1 MDRRLQRPVPD
12 SEVAARAGAVVRT
25 ALAALAIAGAGA
37 VHAAAPADAY
47 PQKPVRFLVPFV
59 PGAGTD
65 ITTRTLAAKLTQM
78 WGQQVVADNRSG
90 AGGAIAAEITAR
102 ADPDGY
108 TICLISAGHTVLSA
122 SNDRLPYDLE
132 KDLQAIAQV
141 TSLFY
146 VLTVHPSLP
155 ARTVAELIAYAR
167 ANPGKI
173 NQGSSGTGA
182 LQHLSGEMMAYKAGV
197 RFTHIPYKGGGAS
210 LAATIAGEVEMSF
223 TTLLSARP
231 HMQSNRLRIL
241 GITAGK
247 RSPAAPELPT
257 IAESGVPGF
266 EANQWYGVITS
277 AKVPRDIVNKLSLAL
292 NSAVNAP
299 DVAERLMRDGST
311 PTGTT
316 PAQFKAH
323 IHAEIAKWRELIK
336 VAGLKLN

>member
-1 MDRRLQRPVPD
+1 MNTHPHLIH
-12 SEVAARAGAVVRT
+12 GVVC
-25 ALAALAIAGAGA
+25 
-37 VHAAAPADAY
+37 AAAIVFSSNVSAATPAEAF
-47 PQKPVRFLVPFV
+47 PQKPVRFIVPFV

-65 ITTRTLAAKLTQM
+65 ITTRALSAKLSQM

-108 TICLISAGHTVLSA
+108 TICLISAGHSVLSA
-122 SNDRLPYDLE
+122 SGNPIPYDLE

-155 ARTVAELIAYAR
+155 AKSVAELIAYAR
-167 ANPGKI
+167 ANPGKL

-197 RFTHIPYKGGGAS
+197 KFTHIPYKGGAAA
-210 LAATIAGEVEMSF
+210 LAATLGGEVDMSF

-257 IAESGVPGF
+257 IAEGGVPGL

-277 AKVPRDIVNKLSLAL
+277 AKVPKDIVNKLSLAL
-292 NSAVNAP
+292 NAAVNAP
-299 DVAERLMRDGST
+299 DVAERLMKDGST
-311 PTGTT
+311 PHGTT
-316 PAQFKAH
+316 PAQFQAH
-323 IHAEIAKWRELIK
+323 IKSEIAKWRELIK
-336 VAGLKLN
+336 VAGIKLN

>member
-1 MDRRLQRPVPD
+1 MNTHPHLIH
-12 SEVAARAGAVVRT
+12 GVVC
-25 ALAALAIAGAGA
+25 AAALVFTSNVGAA
-37 VHAAAPADAY
+37 TPAEAF
-47 PQKPVRFLVPFV
+47 PQKPVRFIVPFV

-65 ITTRTLAAKLTQM
+65 ITTRALSAKLSQM

-108 TICLISAGHTVLSA
+108 TICLISAGHSVLSA
-122 SNDRLPYDLE
+122 SGNPIPYDLE

-155 ARTVAELIAYAR
+155 AKSVAELIAYAR
-167 ANPGKI
+167 ANPGKL

-197 RFTHIPYKGGGAS
+197 KFTHIPYKGGAAA
-210 LAATIAGEVEMSF
+210 LAATLGGEVDMSF

-257 IAESGVPGF
+257 IAEGGVPGF

-277 AKVPRDIVNKLSLAL
+277 AKVPKDIVNKLSLAL
-292 NSAVNAP
+292 NAAVNAP
-299 DVAERLMRDGST
+299 DVAERLMKDGST
-311 PTGTT
+311 PNGTT
-316 PAQFKAH
+316 PAQFQAH
-323 IHAEIAKWRELIK
+323 IKSEIAKWRELIK
-336 VAGLKLN
+336 VAGIKLN

>member
-1 MDRRLQRPVPD
+1 MNSHPHLIH
-12 SEVAARAGAVVRT
+12 GVVC
-25 ALAALAIAGAGA
+25 
-37 VHAAAPADAY
+37 AAAIVFSSNLGAATPAEAF
-47 PQKPVRFLVPFV
+47 PQKPVRFIVPFV

-65 ITTRTLAAKLTQM
+65 ITTRALSAKLSQM

-108 TICLISAGHTVLSA
+108 TICLISAGHSVLSA
-122 SNDRLPYDLE
+122 SGNPIPYDLE

-155 ARTVAELIAYAR
+155 AKSVAELIAYAR
-167 ANPGKI
+167 ANPGKL

-197 RFTHIPYKGGGAS
+197 KFTHIPYKGGAAA
-210 LAATIAGEVEMSF
+210 LAATLGGEVDMSF

-257 IAESGVPGF
+257 IAEGGVPGF

-277 AKVPRDIVNKLSLAL
+277 AKVPKDIVNKLSLAL
-292 NSAVNAP
+292 NAAVNAP
-299 DVAERLMRDGST
+299 DVAERLMKDGST
-311 PTGTT
+311 PHGTT
-316 PAQFKAH
+316 PAQFQMH
-323 IHAEIAKWRELIK
+323 IKSEIAKWRELIK
-336 VAGLKLN
+336 VAGIKLN

>member
-1 MDRRLQRPVPD
+1 MNTHPHLIH
-12 SEVAARAGAVVRT
+12 GVVC
-25 ALAALAIAGAGA
+25 
-37 VHAAAPADAY
+37 AAAIVFSSNVGAATLAEAF
-47 PQKPVRFLVPFV
+47 PQKPVRFIVPFV

-65 ITTRTLAAKLTQM
+65 ITTRALSAKLSQM

-108 TICLISAGHTVLSA
+108 TICLISAGHSVLSA
-122 SNDRLPYDLE
+122 SGNPIPYDLE

-155 ARTVAELIAYAR
+155 AKSVAELIAYAR
-167 ANPGKI
+167 ANPGKL

-197 RFTHIPYKGGGAS
+197 KFTHIPYKGGAAA
-210 LAATIAGEVEMSF
+210 LAATLGGEVDMSF

-257 IAESGVPGF
+257 IAEGGVPGF

-277 AKVPRDIVNKLSLAL
+277 AKVPKDIVNKLSLAL
-292 NSAVNAP
+292 NAAVNAP
-299 DVAERLMRDGST
+299 DVAERLMKDGST
-311 PTGTT
+311 PNGTT
-316 PAQFKAH
+316 PAQFQAH
-323 IHAEIAKWRELIK
+323 IKSEIAKWRELIK
-336 VAGLKLN
+336 VAGIKLN

>member
-1 MDRRLQRPVPD
+1 MNTHPHLIH
-12 SEVAARAGAVVRT
+12 GVVC
-25 ALAALAIAGAGA
+25 
-37 VHAAAPADAY
+37 AAAIVFSSNVSAATLAEAF
-47 PQKPVRFLVPFV
+47 PQKPVRFIVPFV

-65 ITTRTLAAKLTQM
+65 ITTRALSAKLSQM

-108 TICLISAGHTVLSA
+108 TICLISAGHSVLSA
-122 SNDRLPYDLE
+122 SGNPIPYDLE

-155 ARTVAELIAYAR
+155 AKSVAELIAYAR
-167 ANPGKI
+167 ANPGKL

-197 RFTHIPYKGGGAS
+197 KFTHIPYKGGAAA
-210 LAATIAGEVEMSF
+210 LAATLGGEVDMSF

-257 IAESGVPGF
+257 IAEGGVPGF

-277 AKVPRDIVNKLSLAL
+277 AKVPKAIVNKLSLAL
-292 NSAVNAP
+292 NAAVNAP
-299 DVAERLMRDGST
+299 DVAERLMKDGST
-311 PTGTT
+311 PNGTT
-316 PAQFKAH
+316 PTQFQAH
-323 IHAEIAKWRELIK
+323 IKSEIAKWRELIK
-336 VAGLKLN
+336 VAGIKLN

>member
-1 MDRRLQRPVPD
+1 MDRRLQQPLSNP
-12 SEVAARAGAVVRT
+12 EVVLRT
-25 ALAALAIAGAGA
+25 AAALAFALAGAA
-37 VHAAAPADAY
+37 HAASPVDAY

-65 ITTRTLAAKLTQM
+65 ITTRALAAKLTQM
-78 WGQQVVADNRSG
+78 WGQQVIADNRAG
-90 AGGAIAAEITAR
+90 AGGAIAAELTAR

-122 SNDRLPYDLE
+122 SNDRLPYRLD

-155 ARTVAELIAYAR
+155 AKSVAELIAYAR
-167 ANPGKI
+167 ANPGKL

-197 RFTHIPYKGGGAS
+197 RITHIPYKGGAAA
-210 LAATIAGEVEMSF
+210 LAATLGGEVDMSF

-257 IAESGVPGF
+257 IAEGGVPGF
-266 EANQWYGVITS
+266 EANQWYGVVTS
-277 AKVPRDIVNKLSLAL
+277 GKVPKDIVNKLSLAL
-292 NSAVNAP
+292 NTAVNAP
-299 DVAERLMRDGST
+299 DVAARLMQDGST

-316 PAQFKAH
+316 PAQFQAH
-323 IHAEIAKWRELIK
+323 IKSETEKWRELIK
-336 VAGLKLN
+336 VAGIKLN

>member
-1 MDRRLQRPVPD
+1 MNTHPHLIH
-12 SEVAARAGAVVRT
+12 GVVC
-25 ALAALAIAGAGA
+25 
-37 VHAAAPADAY
+37 AAAIVFSSNVGAATPAEAF
-47 PQKPVRFLVPFV
+47 PQKPVRFIVPFV

-65 ITTRTLAAKLTQM
+65 ITTRALSAKLSQM

-108 TICLISAGHTVLSA
+108 TICLISAGHSVLSA
-122 SNDRLPYDLE
+122 SGNPIPYDLE

-155 ARTVAELIAYAR
+155 AKSVTELIAYAR
-167 ANPGKI
+167 ANPGKL

-197 RFTHIPYKGGGAS
+197 KFTHIPYKGGAAA
-210 LAATIAGEVEMSF
+210 LAATLGGEVDMSF

-257 IAESGVPGF
+257 IAEGGVPGF

-277 AKVPRDIVNKLSLAL
+277 AKVPKDIVNKLSLAL
-292 NSAVNAP
+292 NAAVNAP
-299 DVAERLMRDGST
+299 DVAERLMKDGST
-311 PTGTT
+311 PHGTT
-316 PAQFKAH
+316 PAQFQAH
-323 IHAEIAKWRELIK
+323 IKSEIVKWRELIK
-336 VAGLKLN
+336 VAGIKLN

>member
-1 MDRRLQRPVPD
+1 LR
-12 SEVAARAGAVVRT
+12 AA
-25 ALAALAIAGAGA
+25 AALALALAGAA
-37 VHAAAPADAY
+37 HAASPVDAY

-65 ITTRTLAAKLTQM
+65 ITTRALAAKLTQM
-78 WGQQVVADNRSG
+78 WGQQVIADNRAG
-90 AGGAIAAEITAR
+90 AGGAIAAELTAR

-122 SNDRLPYDLE
+122 SNDRLPYSLD

-155 ARTVAELIAYAR
+155 AKSVAELIAYAR
-167 ANPGKI
+167 ANPGKL

-182 LQHLSGEMMAYKAGV
+182 LQHLSGEMLAYKAGV
-197 RFTHIPYKGGGAS
+197 KFTHIPYKGGAAA
-210 LAATIAGEVEMSF
+210 LAATLAGEVDMSF

-257 IAESGVPGF
+257 IAEGGVPGF
-266 EANQWYGVITS
+266 EANQWYGVVTS
-277 AKVPRDIVNKLSLAL
+277 GKVPKDIVNKLSLAL
-292 NSAVNAP
+292 NTAVNAP
-299 DVAERLMRDGST
+299 DVAARLMQDGST

-316 PAQFKAH
+316 PAQFQAH
-323 IHAEIAKWRELIK
+323 IKSETEKWRELIK
-336 VAGLKLN
+336 VAGIKLN

>member
-1 MDRRLQRPVPD
+1 MNTHPHLIH
-12 SEVAARAGAVVRT
+12 GVVC
-25 ALAALAIAGAGA
+25 
-37 VHAAAPADAY
+37 AAAIVFSSNVSAATLAEAF
-47 PQKPVRFLVPFV
+47 PQKPVRFIVPFV

-65 ITTRTLAAKLTQM
+65 ITTRALSAKLSQM

-108 TICLISAGHTVLSA
+108 TICLISAGHSVLSA
-122 SNDRLPYDLE
+122 SGNPIPYDLE

-155 ARTVAELIAYAR
+155 AKSVAELIAYAR
-167 ANPGKI
+167 ANPGKL

-197 RFTHIPYKGGGAS
+197 KFTHIPYKGGAAA
-210 LAATIAGEVEMSF
+210 LAATLGGEVDMSF

-257 IAESGVPGF
+257 IAEGGVPGF

-277 AKVPRDIVNKLSLAL
+277 AKVPKDIVNKLSLAL
-292 NSAVNAP
+292 NAAVNAP
-299 DVAERLMRDGST
+299 DVAERLMKDGST
-311 PTGTT
+311 PNGTT
-316 PAQFKAH
+316 PAQFQMH
-323 IHAEIAKWRELIK
+323 IKSEIAKWRELIK
-336 VAGLKLN
+336 VAGIKLN

>member
-1 MDRRLQRPVPD
+1 MNTHPHLIH
-12 SEVAARAGAVVRT
+12 GVVC
-25 ALAALAIAGAGA
+25 
-37 VHAAAPADAY
+37 AAAIVFSSNVGAATPAEAF
-47 PQKPVRFLVPFV
+47 PQKPVRFIVPFV

-65 ITTRTLAAKLTQM
+65 ITTRALSAKLSQM

-108 TICLISAGHTVLSA
+108 TICLISAGHSVLSA
-122 SNDRLPYDLE
+122 SGNPIPYDLE

-155 ARTVAELIAYAR
+155 AKSVAELIAYAR
-167 ANPGKI
+167 ANPGKL

-197 RFTHIPYKGGGAS
+197 KFTHIPYKGGAAA
-210 LAATIAGEVEMSF
+210 LAATLGGEVDMSF

-257 IAESGVPGF
+257 IAEGGVPGF

-277 AKVPRDIVNKLSLAL
+277 AKVPKDIVNKLSLAL
-292 NSAVNAP
+292 NAAVNAP
-299 DVAERLMRDGST
+299 DVAERLMKDGST
-311 PTGTT
+311 PHGTT
-316 PAQFKAH
+316 PAQFQGH
-323 IHAEIAKWRELIK
+323 IKSEIAKWRELIK
-336 VAGLKLN
+336 VAGIKLN

>member
-1 MDRRLQRPVPD
+1 MNSHPHLIH
-12 SEVAARAGAVVRT
+12 GVVC
-25 ALAALAIAGAGA
+25 
-37 VHAAAPADAY
+37 AAAIVFSSNVGAATPAEAF
-47 PQKPVRFLVPFV
+47 PQKPVRFIVPFV

-65 ITTRTLAAKLTQM
+65 ITTRALSAKLSQM

-108 TICLISAGHTVLSA
+108 TICLISAGHSVLSA
-122 SNDRLPYDLE
+122 SGNPIPYDLE

-155 ARTVAELIAYAR
+155 AKSVAELIAYAR
-167 ANPGKI
+167 ANPGKL

-197 RFTHIPYKGGGAS
+197 KFTHIPYKGGAAA
-210 LAATIAGEVEMSF
+210 LAATLGGEVDMSF

-257 IAESGVPGF
+257 IAEGGVPGF

-277 AKVPRDIVNKLSLAL
+277 AKVPKDIVNKLSLAL
-292 NSAVNAP
+292 NAAVNAP
-299 DVAERLMRDGST
+299 DVAERLMKDGST
-311 PTGTT
+311 PNGTT
-316 PAQFKAH
+316 PTQFQAH
-323 IHAEIAKWRELIK
+323 IKSEIAKWRELIK
-336 VAGLKLN
+336 VAGIKLN

>member
-1 MDRRLQRPVPD
+1 MNSHPHLIH
-12 SEVAARAGAVVRT
+12 GVVC
-25 ALAALAIAGAGA
+25 
-37 VHAAAPADAY
+37 AAAIVFSSNVGAATPAEAF
-47 PQKPVRFLVPFV
+47 PQKPVRFIVPFV

-65 ITTRTLAAKLTQM
+65 ITTRALSAKLSQM

-108 TICLISAGHTVLSA
+108 TICLISAGHSVLSA
-122 SNDRLPYDLE
+122 SGNPIPYDLE

-155 ARTVAELIAYAR
+155 AKSVAELIAYAR
-167 ANPGKI
+167 ANPGKL

-197 RFTHIPYKGGGAS
+197 KFTHIPYKGGAAA
-210 LAATIAGEVEMSF
+210 LAATLGGEVDMSF

-257 IAESGVPGF
+257 IAEGGVPGF

-277 AKVPRDIVNKLSLAL
+277 AKVPKDIVNKLSLAL
-292 NSAVNAP
+292 NAAVNAP
-299 DVAERLMRDGST
+299 DVAERLMKDGST
-311 PTGTT
+311 PNGTT
-316 PAQFKAH
+316 PAQFQMH
-323 IHAEIAKWRELIK
+323 IKSEIAKWRELIK
-336 VAGLKLN
+336 VAGIKLN

>member
-1 MDRRLQRPVPD
+1 VK
-12 SEVAARAGAVVRT
+12 SAAFCAALLLGTAGA
-25 ALAALAIAGAGA
+25 
-37 VHAAAPADAY
+37 HAASAVDAY

-65 ITTRTLAAKLTQM
+65 ITTRALAAKLTQT

-90 AGGAIAAEITAR
+90 AGGAIAAELTAR

-122 SNDRLPYDLE
+122 SGNRLQYDLE

-146 VLTVHPSLP
+146 VLTVHPTLP
-155 ARTVAELIAYAR
+155 AKSVSELITYAR
-167 ANPGKI
+167 ANPGKL

-182 LQHLSGEMMAYKAGV
+182 LQHLSGEMMAFKAGV
-197 RFTHIPYKGGGAS
+197 KFTHIPYKGGAAA
-210 LAATIAGEVEMSF
+210 LAATLAGEVDMSF

-257 IAESGVPGF
+257 IAEGGVPGF

-277 AKVPRDIVNKLSLAL
+277 AKVPKDIVNKLSLAL
-292 NSAVNAP
+292 NAAVNAP
-299 DVAERLMRDGST
+299 DVSARLMQDGST

-316 PAQFKAH
+316 PAQFQAH
-323 IHAEIAKWRELIK
+323 IKSEIGKWRELIK
-336 VAGLKLN
+336 VAKLQLN

>member
-1 MDRRLQRPVPD
+1 MNTHPHLIH
-12 SEVAARAGAVVRT
+12 GVVC
-25 ALAALAIAGAGA
+25 
-37 VHAAAPADAY
+37 AAAIVFSSNLGAATPAEAF
-47 PQKPVRFLVPFV
+47 PQKPVRFIVPFV

-65 ITTRTLAAKLTQM
+65 ITTRALSAKLSQM

-108 TICLISAGHTVLSA
+108 TICLISAGHSVLSA
-122 SNDRLPYDLE
+122 SGNPIPYDLE

-155 ARTVAELIAYAR
+155 AKSVAELIAYAR
-167 ANPGKI
+167 ANPGKL

-197 RFTHIPYKGGGAS
+197 KFTHIPYKGGAAA
-210 LAATIAGEVEMSF
+210 LAATLGGEVDMSF

-257 IAESGVPGF
+257 IAEGGVPGF

-277 AKVPRDIVNKLSLAL
+277 AKVPKDIVNKLSLAL
-292 NSAVNAP
+292 NAAVNAP
-299 DVAERLMRDGST
+299 DVAERLMKDGST
-311 PTGTT
+311 PNGTT
-316 PAQFKAH
+316 PAQFQAH
-323 IHAEIAKWRELIK
+323 IKSEIAKWRELIK
-336 VAGLKLN
+336 VAGIKLN

>member
-1 MDRRLQRPVPD
+1 MNSHPHLIHGV
-12 SEVAARAGAVVRT
+12 VCAAVIAFSSNVGAAT
-25 ALAALAIAGAGA
+25 
-37 VHAAAPADAY
+37 PAEAF
-47 PQKPVRFLVPFV
+47 PQKPVRFIVPFV

-65 ITTRTLAAKLTQM
+65 ITTRALSAKLSQM

-108 TICLISAGHTVLSA
+108 TICLISAGHSVLSA
-122 SNDRLPYDLE
+122 SGNPIPYDLE

-155 ARTVAELIAYAR
+155 AKSVAELIAYAR
-167 ANPGKI
+167 ANPGKL

-197 RFTHIPYKGGGAS
+197 KFTHIPYKGGAAA
-210 LAATIAGEVEMSF
+210 LAATLGGEVDMSF

-257 IAESGVPGF
+257 IAEGGVPGF

-277 AKVPRDIVNKLSLAL
+277 AKVPKDIVNKLSLAL
-292 NSAVNAP
+292 NAAVNAP
-299 DVAERLMRDGST
+299 DVAERLMKDGST
-311 PTGTT
+311 PHGTT
-316 PAQFKAH
+316 PAQFQMH
-323 IHAEIAKWRELIK
+323 IKSEIAKWRELIK
-336 VAGLKLN
+336 VAGIKLN

>member
-1 MDRRLQRPVPD
+1 MNTHPHLIH
-12 SEVAARAGAVVRT
+12 GVVC
-25 ALAALAIAGAGA
+25 
-37 VHAAAPADAY
+37 AAAIVFSSNVSAATLAEAF
-47 PQKPVRFLVPFV
+47 PQKPVRFIVPFV

-65 ITTRTLAAKLTQM
+65 ITTRALSAKLSQM

-108 TICLISAGHTVLSA
+108 TICLISAGHSVLSA
-122 SNDRLPYDLE
+122 SGNPIPYDLE

-155 ARTVAELIAYAR
+155 AKSVAELIAYAR
-167 ANPGKI
+167 ANPGKL

-197 RFTHIPYKGGGAS
+197 KFTHIPYKGGAAAR
-210 LAATIAGEVEMSF
+210 AATLGGEVDMSF

-257 IAESGVPGF
+257 IAEGGVPGF

-277 AKVPRDIVNKLSLAL
+277 AKVPKDIVNKLSLAL
-292 NSAVNAP
+292 NAAVNAP
-299 DVAERLMRDGST
+299 DVAERLMKDGST
-311 PTGTT
+311 PNGTT
-316 PAQFKAH
+316 PTQFQAH
-323 IHAEIAKWRELIK
+323 IKSEIAKWRELIK
-336 VAGLKLN
+336 VAGIKLN

>member
-1 MDRRLQRPVPD
+1 MPTKPLTIT
-12 SEVAARAGAVVRT
+12 AAVI
-25 ALAALAIAGAGA
+25 ALLLSATHT
-37 VHAAAPADAY
+37 HAASGVDAY
-47 PQKPVRFLVPFV
+47 PTKPVRFIVPFV

-65 ITTRTLAAKLTQM
+65 ITTRALARKLSEM

-122 SNDRLPYDLE
+122 SGNPISYDLE
-132 KDLQAIAQV
+132 KDLQALAQV

-155 ARTVAELIAYAR
+155 AKSVAELITYAR
-167 ANPGKI
+167 ANPGKL

-182 LQHLSGEMMAYKAGV
+182 LQHLSGEMLAYKAGV
-197 RFTHIPYKGGGAS
+197 KFTHIPYKGGAAA
-210 LAATIAGEVEMSF
+210 LAATLAGEVDMSF

-231 HMQSNRLRIL
+231 HMQSGRLRIL

-257 IAESGVPGF
+257 IAEGGVPGF

-277 AKVPRDIVNKLSLAL
+277 AKVPKDIVNKISLAL
-292 NSAVNAP
+292 NAAVNAP
-299 DVAERLMRDGST
+299 DVAERLMKDGST
-311 PTGTT
+311 PHGTT
-316 PAQFKAH
+316 PAQFQAH
-323 IHAEIAKWRELIK
+323 IKSEIAKWRELIR
-336 VAGLKLN
+336 VAGIKLN

>member
-1 MDRRLQRPVPD
+1 MNTHPHLIH
-12 SEVAARAGAVVRT
+12 GVVC
-25 ALAALAIAGAGA
+25 
-37 VHAAAPADAY
+37 AAAIVFSSNVGAATPAEAF
-47 PQKPVRFLVPFV
+47 PQKPVRFIVPFV

-65 ITTRTLAAKLTQM
+65 ITTRALSAKLSQM

-108 TICLISAGHTVLSA
+108 TICLISAGHSVLSA
-122 SNDRLPYDLE
+122 SGNPIPYDLE

-155 ARTVAELIAYAR
+155 AKSVAELIAYAR
-167 ANPGKI
+167 ANPGKL

-197 RFTHIPYKGGGAS
+197 KFTHIPYKGGAAA
-210 LAATIAGEVEMSF
+210 LAATLGGEVDMSF

-257 IAESGVPGF
+257 IAEGGVPGF

-277 AKVPRDIVNKLSLAL
+277 AKVPKDIVNKLSLAL
-292 NSAVNAP
+292 NAAVNAP
-299 DVAERLMRDGST
+299 DVAERLMKDGST
-311 PTGTT
+311 PHGTT
-316 PAQFKAH
+316 PAQFQMH
-323 IHAEIAKWRELIK
+323 IKSEIAKWRELIK
-336 VAGLKLN
+336 VAGIKLN

>member
-1 MDRRLQRPVPD
+1 MNTHPHLIH
-12 SEVAARAGAVVRT
+12 GVVC
-25 ALAALAIAGAGA
+25 
-37 VHAAAPADAY
+37 AAAIVFSSNLGAATPAEAF
-47 PQKPVRFLVPFV
+47 PQKPVRFIVPFV

-65 ITTRTLAAKLTQM
+65 ITTRALSAKLSQM

-108 TICLISAGHTVLSA
+108 TICLISAGHSVLSA
-122 SNDRLPYDLE
+122 SGNPIPYDLE

-155 ARTVAELIAYAR
+155 AKSVAELIAYAR
-167 ANPGKI
+167 ANPGKL

-197 RFTHIPYKGGGAS
+197 KFTHIPYKGGAAA
-210 LAATIAGEVEMSF
+210 LAATLGGEVDMSF

-257 IAESGVPGF
+257 IAEGGVPGF

-277 AKVPRDIVNKLSLAL
+277 AKVPKDIVNKLSLAL
-292 NSAVNAP
+292 NAAVNAP
-299 DVAERLMRDGST
+299 DVAERLMKDGST
-311 PTGTT
+311 PHGTT
-316 PAQFKAH
+316 PAQFQMH
-323 IHAEIAKWRELIK
+323 IKSEIAKWRELIK
-336 VAGLKLN
+336 VAGIKLN

>member
-1 MDRRLQRPVPD
+1 MNTHPHLIH
-12 SEVAARAGAVVRT
+12 GVVC
-25 ALAALAIAGAGA
+25 
-37 VHAAAPADAY
+37 AAAIVFSSNVGAATPAEAF
-47 PQKPVRFLVPFV
+47 PQKPVRFIVPFV

-65 ITTRTLAAKLTQM
+65 ITTRALSAKLSQM

-108 TICLISAGHTVLSA
+108 TICLISAGHSVLSA
-122 SNDRLPYDLE
+122 SGNPIPYDLE

-155 ARTVAELIAYAR
+155 AKSVAELIAYAR
-167 ANPGKI
+167 ANPGKL

-197 RFTHIPYKGGGAS
+197 KFTHIPYKGGAAA
-210 LAATIAGEVEMSF
+210 LAATLGGEVDMSF

-257 IAESGVPGF
+257 IAEGGVPGF

-277 AKVPRDIVNKLSLAL
+277 AKVPKDIVNKLSLAL
-292 NSAVNAP
+292 NAAVNAP
-299 DVAERLMRDGST
+299 DVAERLMKDGST
-311 PTGTT
+311 PNGTT
-316 PAQFKAH
+316 PTQFQAH
-323 IHAEIAKWRELIK
+323 IKSEIAKWRELIK
-336 VAGLKLN
+336 VAGIKLN

>member
-1 MDRRLQRPVPD
+1 MNTHPHLIHGV
-12 SEVAARAGAVVRT
+12 VCAAVIAFSSNVGAAT
-25 ALAALAIAGAGA
+25 
-37 VHAAAPADAY
+37 PAEAF
-47 PQKPVRFLVPFV
+47 PQKPVRFIVPFV

-65 ITTRTLAAKLTQM
+65 ITTRALSAKLSQM

-108 TICLISAGHTVLSA
+108 TICLISAGHSVLSA
-122 SNDRLPYDLE
+122 SGNPIPYDLE

-155 ARTVAELIAYAR
+155 AKSVAELIAYAR
-167 ANPGKI
+167 ANPGKL

-197 RFTHIPYKGGGAS
+197 KFTHIPYKGGAAA
-210 LAATIAGEVEMSF
+210 LAATLGGEVDMSF

-257 IAESGVPGF
+257 IAEGGVPGF

-277 AKVPRDIVNKLSLAL
+277 AKVPKDIVNKLSLAL
-292 NSAVNAP
+292 NAAVNAP
-299 DVAERLMRDGST
+299 DVAERLMKDGST
-311 PTGTT
+311 PHGTT
-316 PAQFKAH
+316 PAQFQMH
-323 IHAEIAKWRELIK
+323 IKSEIAKWRELIK
-336 VAGLKLN
+336 VAGIKLN

>member
-1 MDRRLQRPVPD
+1 MNTHPHLIHGV
-12 SEVAARAGAVVRT
+12 VCAAVIAFSSNVGAAT
-25 ALAALAIAGAGA
+25 
-37 VHAAAPADAY
+37 PAEAF
-47 PQKPVRFLVPFV
+47 PQKPVRFIVPFV

-65 ITTRTLAAKLTQM
+65 ITTRALSAKLSQM

-108 TICLISAGHTVLSA
+108 TICLISAGHSVLSA
-122 SNDRLPYDLE
+122 SGNPIPYDLE

-155 ARTVAELIAYAR
+155 AKSVAELIAYAR
-167 ANPGKI
+167 ANPGKL

-197 RFTHIPYKGGGAS
+197 KFTHIPYKGGAAA
-210 LAATIAGEVEMSF
+210 LAATLGGEVDMSF

-257 IAESGVPGF
+257 IAEGGVPGF

-277 AKVPRDIVNKLSLAL
+277 AKVPKDIVNKLSLAL
-292 NSAVNAP
+292 NAAVNAP
-299 DVAERLMRDGST
+299 DVAERLMKDGST
-311 PTGTT
+311 PHGTT
-316 PAQFKAH
+316 PAQFQAH
-323 IHAEIAKWRELIK
+323 IKSEIAKWRELIK
-336 VAGLKLN
+336 VAGIKLN

>member
-1 MDRRLQRPVPD
+1 MNTHPHLIHGV
-12 SEVAARAGAVVRT
+12 VCGAVC
-25 ALAALAIAGAGA
+25 
-37 VHAAAPADAY
+37 AAAIVFSSNVSAATPAEAF
-47 PQKPVRFLVPFV
+47 PQKPVRFIVPFV

-65 ITTRTLAAKLTQM
+65 ITTRALSAKLSQM

-102 ADPDGY
+102 ADSDGY
-108 TICLISAGHTVLSA
+108 TICLISAGHSVLSA
-122 SNDRLPYDLE
+122 SGNPIPYDLE

-155 ARTVAELIAYAR
+155 AKSVAELIAYAR
-167 ANPGKI
+167 ANPGKL

-197 RFTHIPYKGGGAS
+197 KFTHIPYKGGAAA
-210 LAATIAGEVEMSF
+210 LAATLGGEVDMSF

-257 IAESGVPGF
+257 IAEGGVPGF

-277 AKVPRDIVNKLSLAL
+277 AKVPKDIVNKLSLAL
-292 NSAVNAP
+292 NAAVNAP
-299 DVAERLMRDGST
+299 DVAERLMKDGST
-311 PTGTT
+311 PNGTT
-316 PAQFKAH
+316 PAQFQAH
-323 IHAEIAKWRELIK
+323 IKSEIAKWRELIK
-336 VAGLKLN
+336 VAGIKLN

>member
-1 MDRRLQRPVPD
+1 
-12 SEVAARAGAVVRT
+12 
-25 ALAALAIAGAGA
+25 
-37 VHAAAPADAY
+37 
-47 PQKPVRFLVPFV
+47 
-59 PGAGTD
+59 
-65 ITTRTLAAKLTQM
+65 M

-122 SNDRLPYDLE
+122 SGNPISYDLE

-146 VLTVHPSLP
+146 VLTVHPSVP
-155 ARTVAELIAYAR
+155 VKSVADLIAYAR
-167 ANPGKI
+167 ANPGKL

-197 RFTHIPYKGGGAS
+197 KFTHIPYKGGAAAM
-210 LAATIAGEVEMSF
+210 AATIAGEVEMSF

-231 HMQSNRLRIL
+231 HMQTGRLRIL

-257 IAESGVPGF
+257 IAEGGVPGF

-277 AKVPRDIVNKLSLAL
+277 AKVPKDIVNKLSVAL
-292 NSAVNAP
+292 NTAVNAP
-299 DVAERLMRDGST
+299 DVAERLMKDGST
-311 PTGTT
+311 PHGTT
-316 PAQFKAH
+316 PAQFQAH
-323 IHAEIAKWRELIK
+323 IKSEIAKWRELIK
-336 VAGLKLN
+336 VAGIKLN

>member
-1 MDRRLQRPVPD
+1 MNTHPHLIH
-12 SEVAARAGAVVRT
+12 GVVC
-25 ALAALAIAGAGA
+25 
-37 VHAAAPADAY
+37 AAAIVFSSNVSAATLAEAY
-47 PQKPVRFLVPFV
+47 PQKPVRFIVPFV

-65 ITTRTLAAKLTQM
+65 ITTRALSAKLSQM

-108 TICLISAGHTVLSA
+108 TICLISAGHSVLSA
-122 SNDRLPYDLE
+122 SGNPIPYDLE

-155 ARTVAELIAYAR
+155 AKSVAELIAYAR
-167 ANPGKI
+167 ANPGKL

-197 RFTHIPYKGGGAS
+197 KFTHIPYKGGAAA
-210 LAATIAGEVEMSF
+210 LAATLGGEVDMSF

-257 IAESGVPGF
+257 IAEGGVPGF

-277 AKVPRDIVNKLSLAL
+277 AKVPKDIVNKLSLAL
-292 NSAVNAP
+292 NAAVNAP
-299 DVAERLMRDGST
+299 DVAERLMKDGST
-311 PTGTT
+311 PNGTT
-316 PAQFKAH
+316 PTQFQAH
-323 IHAEIAKWRELIK
+323 IKSEIAKWRELIK
-336 VAGLKLN
+336 VAGIKLN